1 VHDVAG
7 GLAVLTAAGGVAVT
21 ADGRDL
27 LLEPHTEQLIRFVA
41 AGTREQAAALVA
53 AVR

>member
-7 GLAVLTAAGGVAVT
+7 ALAVVAAAGGVAVT

-27 LLEPHTEQLIRFVA
+27 LLEPHTEQLIRFVV
-41 AGTREQAAALVA
+41 AGTREEAAALVA
-53 AVR
+53 AVC